1 MIYSA
6 CLDATIIVIIII
18 IVLFCHITTLI
29 VDINAISLK
38 VFLMRC
44 FVVNEC
50 YCTADFR
57 ELYKDC
63 ILNILL
69 INLEL

>member
-6 CLDATIIVIIII
+6 CLDATIIIIIII

-38 VFLMRC
+38 VFFNKIFC
-44 FVVNEC
+44 C
-50 YCTADFR
+50 C
-57 ELYKDC
+57 K
-63 ILNILL
+63 
-69 INLEL
+69 